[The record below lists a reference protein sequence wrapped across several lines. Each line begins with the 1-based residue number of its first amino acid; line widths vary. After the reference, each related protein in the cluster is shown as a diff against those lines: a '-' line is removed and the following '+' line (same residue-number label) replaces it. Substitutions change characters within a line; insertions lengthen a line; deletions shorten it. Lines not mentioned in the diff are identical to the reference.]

1 MRGSSSS
8 SARFLS
14 YPFHEQGDRALKTYG
29 HFYRKYFFSM
39 MLVLSIML
47 VAGCAP
53 KKPSQSAMVKPPDDG
68 QTTNIELDNSKVGD
82 ALGDIGEENRN
93 DLGWLPNRPAP
104 GTRFQD
110 TGDLQTVYFEFDKY
124 SLTQS
129 ARETLDANAMWMKD
143 HPNVLVQ
150 IEGHC
155 DERGT
160 DEYNMVLGE
169 NRAFSVKKY
178 LISLGINAERLYTI
192 SYGESMPVVPGSNE
206 DAWAKNRR
214 AQFKVAQ

>member
-1 MRGSSSS
+1 
-8 SARFLS
+8 
-14 YPFHEQGDRALKTYG
+14 
-29 HFYRKYFFSM
+29 M
-39 MLVLSIML
+39 MLVCVMV
-47 VAGCAP
+47 VATGCGP
-53 KKPSQSAMVKPPDDG
+53 RKPTQSQMVKPPDDG
-68 QTTNIELDNSKVGD
+68 QSTSIELDDSKVGD

-93 DLGWLPNRPAP
+93 DLGWLPNRPP
-104 GTRFQD
+104 QGTRFQE

-129 ARETLDANAMWMKD
+129 AREALESNAMWMKE

-192 SYGESMPVVPGSNE
+192 SYGESMPVVPGSGE
-206 DAWAKNRR
+206 EAWAKNRR

>member
-1 MRGSSSS
+1 M
-8 SARFLS
+8 
-14 YPFHEQGDRALKTYG
+14 KTYG
-29 HFYRKYFFSM
+29 SLYNKYFLLM
-39 MLVLSIML
+39 MLVLSLMIA
-47 VAGCAP
+47 AGCA
-53 KKPSQSAMVKPPDDG
+53 KKQPTQSPMVAPPNDG
-68 QTTNIELDNSKVGD
+68 QSTTIELDDSKIGD
-82 ALGDIGEENRN
+82 ALGDIGEEDRN
-93 DLGWLPNRPAP
+93 DLGWLPNRPP
-104 GTRFQD
+104 QGTRFQD
-110 TGDLQTVYFEFDKY
+110 TSELQTVYFEFDKY

-129 ARETLDANAMWMKD
+129 ARETLEANAMWMKE

-169 NRAFSVKKY
+169 NRAFNVKKY
-178 LISLGINAERLYTI
+178 LVSLGIDSERLYTI
-192 SYGESMPVVPGSNE
+192 SYGESTPVIPGSSE